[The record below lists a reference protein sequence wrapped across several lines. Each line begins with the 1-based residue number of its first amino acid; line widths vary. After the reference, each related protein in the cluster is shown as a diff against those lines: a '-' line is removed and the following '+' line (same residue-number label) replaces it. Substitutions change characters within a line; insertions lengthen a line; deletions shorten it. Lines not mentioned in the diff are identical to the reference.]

1 MPSFLQQTSVPHAAR
16 RRQSLPLSAARVRDA
31 RNAGLSEFGLFL
43 ASFGVVVAL
52 AWSLLG

>member
-1 MPSFLQQTSVPHAAR
+1 MPNSVEQISVSQAER
-16 RRQSLPLSAARVRDA
+16 RRSLSRGAASVRDA